1 MDLERLMAENT
12 PVPPA
17 RPAGRSINEKR
28 QEELQK
34 RLRENLRRRK
44 KPSPPAKTSS

>member
-1 MDLERLMAENT
+1 MQEDSTL
-12 PVPPA
+12 PPT
-17 RPAGRSINEKR
+17 RPAGRSVNKKR

-44 KPSPPAKTSS
+44 KTIATEKTSS